1 MALKR
6 VWIPSPN
13 YSSRSGSGVR
23 LIVLHTAEGAR
34 TIESLGGF
42 FQGNVSASSHV
53 GADDKVNTI
62 GEYVKRNN
70 KSWTQSAFNSVAVS
84 IELCGFASWSRD
96 EWMNNHHNM
105 LENCAKWIAEE
116 AKYYGLPITRLNA
129 SQAQGSG
136 RGVCQHVDLGS
147 AGGGHHD
154 CGSGFP
160 MDYVLTMA
168 HGGSSPKPEQEETS
182 LIASALS
189 DNGNLNVFELKDG
202 WVYDTWQKKGQTNWN
217 GGKEGEG
224 IAGMRRFCEA
234 KDVVSISAETSS
246 DGTLHVFGRKKNGS
260 IVFTYQKPN
269 STAWSGGEPGKS
281 VAAFRGFAPAP

>member
-13 YSSRSGSGVR
+13 YSSRGGSGVR

-42 FQGNVSASSHV
+42 FQGDVGASSHV
-53 GADDKVNTI
+53 GADDKANTI
-62 GEYVKRNN
+62 GEYVKRGN
-70 KSWTQSAFNSVAVS
+70 KAWTQSNYNSVAVS
-84 IELCGFASWSRD
+84 IELCGFASWSND
-96 EWMNNHHNM
+96 EWMKNHANM

-116 AKYYGLPITRLNA
+116 AKYYGLPITKLNA

-136 RGVCQHVDLGS
+136 RGVCQHVDLG
-147 AGGGHHD
+147 AGGGGHWD

-168 HGGSSPKPEQEETS
+168 QGGAVSEPEQEETS

-189 DNGNLNVFELKDG
+189 HSGNLNVFELKDG
-202 WVYDTWQKKGQTNWN
+202 WIWDTWQKKGQTSWN

-224 IAGMRRFCEA
+224 IAGMRRFAEA

-246 DGTLHVFGRKKNGS
+246 DGTIHVFGRKKNGS

-269 STAWSGGEPGKS
+269 STAWSGGEAGKS
-281 VAAFRGFAPAP
+281 VAGLRGFAPAP

>member
-13 YSSRSGSGVR
+13 YSSRSGGVR

-42 FQGNVSASSHV
+42 FQGNVGASSHV
-53 GADDKVNTI
+53 GADDKPNTV
-62 GEYVKRNN
+62 GEYVKRGN
-70 KSWTQSAFNSVAVS
+70 KAWTQSAFNSDAVS
-84 IELCGFASWSRD
+84 MELCAFASWSTD
-96 EWMNNHHNM
+96 EWHRHPNM
-105 LENCAKWIAEE
+105 LENCAAWIAEE
-116 AKYYGLPITRLNA
+116 AKQFGLPITRLNS

-168 HGGSSPKPEQEETS
+168 HGGSSPTPEQEETDM
-182 LIASALS
+182 IASAVS
-189 DNGNLNVFELKDG
+189 DGGTLHVWWVDKDKKTVRYRYQKKNSSDWKDG
-202 WVYDTWQKKGQTNWN
+202 GVFASSDPKELAGISASLAVNGTLELFAVYQDGIPAHTWQKK
-217 GGKEGEG
+217 
-224 IAGMRRFCEA
+224 
-234 KDVVSISAETSS
+234 DSTS
-246 DGTLHVFGRKKNGS
+246 
-260 IVFTYQKPN
+260 
-269 STAWSGGEPGKS
+269 WSGGAPGKNI
-281 VAAFRGFAPAP
+281 AAFSSLPK

>member
-13 YSSRSGSGVR
+13 YSSRGGSGVR

-42 FQGNVSASSHV
+42 FQGDVGASSHV
-53 GADDKVNTI
+53 GADDKANTI
-62 GEYVKRNN
+62 GEYVKRSN
-70 KSWTQSAFNSVAVS
+70 KAWTQSNYNSMAVS
-84 IELCGFASWSRD
+84 VELCAFASWSTD
-96 EWMNNHHNM
+96 EWYKHPNM

-116 AKYYGLPITRLNA
+116 AKYYGLPITKLNA

-147 AGGGHHD
+147 GGGGHWD

-168 HGGSSPKPEQEETS
+168 AGGAVSEPEQEETS

-189 DNGNLNVFELKDG
+189 HSGNLNVFELKDG
-202 WVYDTWQKKGQTNWN
+202 WIWDTWQKKGQTSWN

-224 IAGMRRFCEA
+224 IAGMRRFAEA
-234 KDVVSISAETSS
+234 KDVVSISAETSI
-246 DGTLHVFGRKKNGS
+246 GRND
-260 IVFTYQKPN
+260 PCL
-269 STAWSGGEPGKS
+269 WSKEERVHCIYVPEAKFYRM
-281 VAAFRGFAPAP
+281 VWRRGW

>member
-42 FQGNVSASSHV
+42 FQGDVSASSHV
-53 GADDKVNTI
+53 GADDKANTI
-62 GEYVKRNN
+62 GEYVKRSN
-70 KSWTQSAFNSVAVS
+70 KAWTQSNYNSMAVS
-84 IELCGFASWSRD
+84 IELCAFASWSTD
-96 EWMNNHHNM
+96 EWHRHPNM
-105 LENCAKWIAEE
+105 LENCALWIAEE

-136 RGVCQHVDLGS
+136 RGVCQHVDLG
-147 AGGGHHD
+147 AGGGGHHD

-168 HGGSSPKPEQEETS
+168 HGGSPGPGPEQEETDLITSAVSDGGTLHVWWVGEDKKTVWYRYQRKGESAWQDGGKFANSDPKS
-182 LIASALS
+182 LAGISATLTAT
-189 DNGNLNVFELKDG
+189 GTLEVFVRYEDG
-202 WVYDTWQKKGQTNWN
+202 TPAHTWQKKG
-217 GGKEGEG
+217 
-224 IAGMRRFCEA
+224 
-234 KDVVSISAETSS
+234 
-246 DGTLHVFGRKKNGS
+246 
-260 IVFTYQKPN
+260 
-269 STAWSGGEPGKS
+269 STQWSGGEPGKAI
-281 VAAFRGFAPAP
+281 AAFTNLPK